1 MPVNVGC
8 VAQVLCGLF
17 PIVDATSEIPSKL
30 GFPRFLKQI
39 LFPAAAGFTVYK
51 SVPYGPLDEVLPY
64 LSRRAAE
71 NRVVLSGARKELQ
84 LLSAELKR
92 RVLRRA

>member
-1 MPVNVGC
+1 MPILIAIKCLKLVG
-8 VAQVLCGLF
+8 F
-17 PIVDATSEIPSKL
+17 S
-30 GFPRFLKQI
+30 
-39 LFPAAAGFTVYK
+39 AAAGFTVYK

>member
-1 MPVNVGC
+1 MV
-8 VAQVLCGLF
+8 F
-17 PIVDATSEIPSKL
+17 S
-30 GFPRFLKQI
+30 
-39 LFPAAAGFTVYK
+39 AAAGFTVYK

-92 RVLRRA
+92 RMLRRA

>member
-1 MPVNVGC
+1 M
-8 VAQVLCGLF
+8 
-17 PIVDATSEIPSKL
+17 
-30 GFPRFLKQI
+30 GFS
-39 LFPAAAGFTVYK
+39 AAAGFTVYK

-64 LSRRAAE
+64 LSRRDAE

>member
-1 MPVNVGC
+1 M
-8 VAQVLCGLF
+8 
-17 PIVDATSEIPSKL
+17 
-30 GFPRFLKQI
+30 
-39 LFPAAAGFTVYK
+39 YK
-51 SVPYGPLDEVLPY
+51 SVPNGPLDEVLPY